1 MRVAFRFAL
10 GYALLSF
17 TYSIYY
23 TVSRP
28 LYGVDV
34 YGRSFVLFIAGAEYI
49 PAVFS
54 FLIGSLS
61 DSIGRRRFMLF
72 SIMGAAPLALIFL
85 QREPLPLLLSISLY
99 SFFNG
104 LASMIGLSSVLES
117 RKDVGR
123 NYSVIGLA
131 SSLGWA
137 GGSSIAWLLYKGLGE
152 KLFVALLVLAY
163 LFGLYGLYSGYAGKE
178 REAMGSVLGGLK
190 TVYSSLRW
198 FLPALLL
205 AYVGVALGW
214 NLNAVILD
222 AKLRGFV
229 EWCLKGSVRDSR
241 LLYGL
246 FYGGLTSIVAIPA
259 RVIAGRLVD
268 RGRERALFVF
278 SITAYIAIFTLL
290 PFMPPLLF
298 IFTWLVPIY
307 PFYDTSIYA
316 LSARSTG
323 SHESTISGYISTVT
337 SIAGLLVIIINT
349 LAYGGGILTYV
360 VLTALFLLASLA
372 LFMLGGGGKKT
383 LTSSQL

>member
-61 DSIGRRRFMLF
+61 DFIGRRRFMLF

-152 KLFVALLVLAY
+152 KLSVALLVLAY

-190 TVYSSLRW
+190 TVYSPEPSSSQ
-198 FLPALLL
+198 ALLGL
-205 AYVGVALGW
+205 MRRYREAL
-214 NLNAVILD
+214 NYAVKALIENKALSLSK
-222 AKLRGFV
+222 AH
-229 EWCLKGSVRDSR
+229 R
-241 LLYGL
+241 LLYDTLQGEGMVFPPKL
-246 FYGGLTSIVAIPA
+246 LRT
-259 RVIAGRLVD
+259 VI
-268 RGRERALFVF
+268 ER
-278 SITAYIAIFTLL
+278 
-290 PFMPPLLF
+290 P
-298 IFTWLVPIY
+298 
-307 PFYDTSIYA
+307 
-316 LSARSTG
+316 
-323 SHESTISGYISTVT
+323 
-337 SIAGLLVIIINT
+337 
-349 LAYGGGILTYV
+349 
-360 VLTALFLLASLA
+360 
-372 LFMLGGGGKKT
+372 
-383 LTSSQL
+383 

>member
-178 REAMGSVLGGLK
+178 REAMGSVLGGLR
-190 TVYSSLRW
+190 TVYNRKPRPSGRRWICGFISL
-198 FLPALLL
+198 
-205 AYVGVALGW
+205 YVYYVLS
-214 NLNAVILD
+214 AVCLV
-222 AKLRGFV
+222 KLRCPSCGHVWDYKGKRMYYTICPNCHRSVHIARCRV
-229 EWCLKGSVRDSR
+229 E
-241 LLYGL
+241 
-246 FYGGLTSIVAIPA
+246 
-259 RVIAGRLVD
+259 
-268 RGRERALFVF
+268 
-278 SITAYIAIFTLL
+278 
-290 PFMPPLLF
+290 
-298 IFTWLVPIY
+298 
-307 PFYDTSIYA
+307 
-316 LSARSTG
+316 
-323 SHESTISGYISTVT
+323 
-337 SIAGLLVIIINT
+337 
-349 LAYGGGILTYV
+349 
-360 VLTALFLLASLA
+360 
-372 LFMLGGGGKKT
+372 
-383 LTSSQL
+383 